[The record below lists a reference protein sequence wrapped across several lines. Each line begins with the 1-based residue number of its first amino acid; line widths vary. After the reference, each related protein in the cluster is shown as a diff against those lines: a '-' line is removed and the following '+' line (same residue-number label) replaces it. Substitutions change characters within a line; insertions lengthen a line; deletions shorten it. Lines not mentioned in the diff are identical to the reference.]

1 MAIVK
6 PAHYSIRTTDLDGS
20 QRFYTEVLQLRV
32 GFRPPFNFP
41 GVWLYPD
48 QDESEFGAVH
58 LIGVDPRSRKGLP
71 GRAGEQH
78 DKDLQG
84 SGAVDHIAFLATD
97 WPGMRQRCDALGI
110 SYRDQPVPSLDLL
123 QVFLVDPSGVTIEL
137 NYLSHDNRFL
147 QGASP

>member
-6 PAHYSIRTTDLDGS
+6 PSHYSIRTGDLDQS
-20 QRFYTEVLQLRV
+20 QRFYTDVLQLRV

-48 QDESEFGAVH
+48 QDESEFGVVH
-58 LIGVDPRSRKGLP
+58 LIGVEPRSREGLRDYLGARP
-71 GRAGEQH
+71 VE
-78 DKDLQG
+78 DLRG

-97 WPGMRQRCDALGI
+97 WPRMRQRFDALGV
-110 SYRDQPVPSLDLL
+110 SYHGQPVPSLGLL

-137 NYLSHDNRFL
+137 NYRDLP
-147 QGASP
+147 Q

>member
-6 PAHYSIRTTDLDGS
+6 PSHYSIRTADLDQS
-20 QRFYTEVLQLRV
+20 QRFYTDVLQLRV

-48 QDESEFGAVH
+48 QDDSEFGVVH
-58 LIGVDPRSRKGLP
+58 LIGVEPRSREGL
-71 GRAGEQH
+71 RDYLGERPVEE
-78 DKDLQG
+78 LEG

-97 WPGMRQRCDALGI
+97 WPRTRQRFNALGV
-110 SYRDQPVPSLDLL
+110 SYQEQLVPSLGQR

-137 NYLSHDNRFL
+137 NYRDLP
-147 QGASP
+147 Q